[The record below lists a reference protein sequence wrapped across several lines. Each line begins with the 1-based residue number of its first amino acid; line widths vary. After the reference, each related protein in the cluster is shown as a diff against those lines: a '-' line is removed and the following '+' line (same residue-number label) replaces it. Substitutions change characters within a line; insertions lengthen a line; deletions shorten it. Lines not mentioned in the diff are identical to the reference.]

1 MYACSRASAYVG
13 NELSQHVA
21 DDPSPVLMK
30 LIQLPLAQAD
40 LLCVVQSVAH
50 VVHESISGVDAAAIS
65 LIRVDRAK
73 ISVGTRPFAA
83 ELEGL
88 QHQLGEGPTLT
99 ALGSEQA
106 VMSGSLSGEPRWP
119 RFGPR
124 AGRAGLHS
132 VLALSL
138 RREPPFGAV
147 TLYAREK
154 NVFSETTEQRARLI
168 TAAAA
173 AVIANAE
180 QLTAANRVAASAQ
193 WAMTEGAV
201 VERAIGI
208 LMSRSGVD
216 AEQAL
221 NSLRG
226 LSQRQNVKLTDLA
239 ARIVDQA
246 ARRARER
253 TQSDRMGTQQS
264 RHSARVPPRTLPK
277 GLPGGRG

>member
-1 MYACSRASAYVG
+1 
-13 NELSQHVA
+13 
-21 DDPSPVLMK
+21 MK
-30 LIQLPLAQAD
+30 LIQIPIDQAD
-40 LLCVVQSVAH
+40 LLCVVRSVAH
-50 VVHESISGVDAAAIS
+50 VVHESITGVDAAAIS
-65 LIRVDRAK
+65 LIQVDRAE
-73 ISVGTRPFAA
+73 ISVGTRPFAT

-88 QHQLGEGPTLT
+88 QHQLGEGPTLS
-99 ALGSEQA
+99 AFGSEQA

-132 VLALSL
+132 VLALPL

-147 TLYAREK
+147 TLYAKAK

-168 TAAAA
+168 TAAAS

-180 QLTAANRVAASAQ
+180 HLTAANRVAATAH

-208 LMSRSGVD
+208 MMSRSGVG
-216 AEQAL
+216 AEEAGS
-221 NSLRG
+221 SLRG
-226 LSQRQNVKLTDLA
+226 LSQRQNVKLIELA
-239 ARIVDQA
+239 TRLVDEA

-253 TQSDRMGTQQS
+253 SVIDRMGTQPS
-264 RHSARVPPRTLPK
+264 
-277 GLPGGRG
+277 